1 MSTQTSNATA
11 TQTAKSRS
19 MTGFARVRHAL
30 TDGEVVLS
38 LKSVNHR
45 ALDIH
50 FHCPTELDP
59 MENEM
64 RAAMRRKLV
73 RGHIE
78 LRISIQRSAEAGEI
92 GLNKPLLAAYLSAF
106 RAAAIEHGI
115 SAEPDLNNA
124 FRVPGMLG
132 EATDRDLKP
141 EVQRAVLDAL
151 SEALDVLNQARER
164 EAAEL
169 IAGLQRHNDAIRTVA
184 MELLEIRS
192 RALPLLQ
199 TRLTERLRELL
210 RGATIDPQRLA
221 QEVAMLVDRSDISE
235 EISRLRIHSDQLG
248 ALLAGGGEIGKRLD
262 FLLQEM
268 NRETNTILSKTT
280 GIGEAGLRITE
291 IALAAKSEIE
301 KIREQSLNLE

>member
-1 MSTQTSNATA
+1 
-11 TQTAKSRS
+11 
-19 MTGFARVRHAL
+19 MTGFARVRRAL
-30 TDGEVVLS
+30 HDGEVVLS

-78 LRISIQRSAEAGEI
+78 LRISIQRSAEAAEI
-92 GLNKPLLAAYLSAF
+92 GLNKPLLAAYLAAF
-106 RAAAIEHGI
+106 RAAALEHGI
-115 SAEPDLNNA
+115 RAEPDLNNA

-132 EATDRDLKP
+132 EAADRDLKP
-141 EVQRAVLDAL
+141 EVQQAVLDAL
-151 SEALDVLNQARER
+151 AEALDALNNAREK
-164 EAAEL
+164 EATEL
-169 IAGLQRHNDAIRTVA
+169 IAGLQRHNDAIRAVA
-184 MELLEIRS
+184 VELSDIRS
-192 RALPLLQ
+192 RAVPLLQ

-210 RGATIDPQRLA
+210 RGTTIDPQRLA

-248 ALLAGGGEIGKRLD
+248 ALLAGGGEVGKRLD

-280 GIGEAGLRITE
+280 GIGEVGLRITE
-291 IALAAKSEIE
+291 IALSAKSEIE